1 MNRLKTTIIS
11 ALQKILPEKIK
22 NSFFHLSFHLAR
34 REFDY
39 FAYKYGFAPNME
51 LGLIAATERGL
62 TPKTII
68 DVGAY
73 HGDWSRM
80 ARRIWP
86 DGRIVMFEPNAE
98 KKDLLALTASD
109 IGASVFSELL
119 GAEDGLSVSYNVM
132 ESGSSIL
139 SERSPLQRVVEQRHL
154 RRLDSVIGTI
164 EGPTLLKID
173 TQGYEVEVL
182 KGCTAVL
189 PTIDAIL
196 LEVAVI
202 EINEGAPLLQEVLS
216 FVSSIGFVTYDIL
229 EIHRRPL
236 DGALNQVDI
245 LFVRENSLLLADK
258 RHFR

>member
-1 MNRLKTTIIS
+1 
-11 ALQKILPEKIK
+11 
-22 NSFFHLSFHLAR
+22 
-34 REFDY
+34 
-39 FAYKYGFAPNME
+39 
-51 LGLIAATERGL
+51 
-62 TPKTII
+62 
-68 DVGAY
+68 
-73 HGDWSRM
+73 
-80 ARRIWP
+80 
-86 DGRIVMFEPNAE
+86 MFEPNAE

-109 IGASVFSELL
+109 IDASVFSELL

-196 LEVAVI
+196 LEVAII